1 MRDVSVSLCEIY
13 IGIPGLTENPIS
25 GIDPSPGITAVTR
38 WLPASLHGVYVI
50 SHEIPLSIMATPG
63 ANTQPPSATSRCIT
77 DRNHSSGLPSASST
91 RTVTGIGLPHTS
103 GTPVRESMTRAD
115 SKTRSSVSVE
125 IASSI
130 VARIVIFPAIS
141 DPTVSG
147 ISASIASICTVFF
160 FSQFCMMKYPPSAVR
175 SIL

>member
-1 MRDVSVSLCEIY
+1 
-13 IGIPGLTENPIS
+13 
-25 GIDPSPGITAVTR
+25 
-38 WLPASLHGVYVI
+38 
-50 SHEIPLSIMATPG
+50 
-63 ANTQPPSATSRCIT
+63 
-77 DRNHSSGLPSASST
+77 
-91 RTVTGIGLPHTS
+91 
-103 GTPVRESMTRAD
+103 MTRAD